1 MMGSISRETIPNN
14 MKRLI
19 SIITSILAA
28 VTLSAQ
34 TSLDISDLS
43 VSSKI
48 APGYFGPN
56 AFPVP
61 EMSDGTTSAQWKAE
75 IYSDHFFGTI
85 GEPGEDYTADI
96 FARLTIPLFSPRANL
111 VIWGPLYEFFHSGPS
126 VNLHR
131 RLAYQDDVDYHT
143 PGDIYVST
151 EFQPLVYDRHGLD
164 MTIRAVLKSA
174 SGDRYE
180 YARYYDSPGYFFDA
194 TFGRGFALS
203 EKVNASLALSSG
215 FLCWQTD
222 NGRQNDAVMYGA
234 LTSLAAGPVSLK
246 IQYGGYVGWE
256 RDGDCPMTLRAD
268 LGWDV
273 GGLTIKAGWQK
284 GLKDWP
290 FKQFRIGLEYKF
302 L

>member
-1 MMGSISRETIPNN
+1 
-14 MKRLI
+14 MKRLLTI
-19 SIITSILAA
+19 LTSIFIVSTIA
-28 VTLSAQ
+28 AQ

-43 VSSKI
+43 VPSKI

-61 EMSDGTTSAQWKAE
+61 EMSDGTTSARWKAE
-75 IYSDHFFGTI
+75 LYSDHFRGTL
-85 GEPGEDYTADI
+85 GEPGDDYTTDI

-111 VIWGPLYEFFHSGPS
+111 VIWGPLYEFFHSGTS
-126 VNLHR
+126 VNGYR
-131 RLAYQDDVDYHT
+131 RIPYEGDVDYHT

-151 EFQPLVYDRHGLD
+151 EFQPLVYEQHGVD
-164 MTIRAVLKSA
+164 MTVRAVLKSA

-194 TFGRGFALS
+194 TFGRGFTLS
-203 EKVNASLALSSG
+203 EKVVTRIALSGG

-234 LTSLAAGPVSLK
+234 LASLAAGPASLK
-246 IQYGGYVGWE
+246 VQYGGYVGWE

-268 LGWDV
+268 LAWAFGDMS
-273 GGLTIKAGWQK
+273 LTAGWQM
-284 GLKDWP
+284 GFQDWP
-290 FKQFRIGLEYKF
+290 FQQLRIGVQYQF

>member
-1 MMGSISRETIPNN
+1 
-14 MKRLI
+14 MKRLLMTLIYILTAI
-19 SIITSILAA
+19 SLA
-28 VTLSAQ
+28 AQ
-34 TSLDISDLS
+34 TSLEISDLS
-43 VSSKI
+43 VPSKI

-61 EMSDGTTSAQWKAE
+61 EMSDGTTSARWKAE
-75 IYSDHFFGTI
+75 LFSDHFFGTA
-85 GEPGEDYTADI
+85 GEPGEDYTTDI

-111 VIWGPLYEFFHSGPS
+111 VIWGPLYEFFHAGPS
-126 VNLHR
+126 VNQHR
-131 RLAYQDDVDYHT
+131 RLPYGEVDYHT

-151 EFQPLVYDRHGLD
+151 EFQPLVHEKHGLD
-164 MTIRAVLKSA
+164 MTVRAVLKSA

-194 TFGRGFALS
+194 TFGRGFAFS
-203 EKVNASLALSSG
+203 DNVSARVALSGG

-234 LTSLAAGPVSLK
+234 LATLAAGPALLK
-246 IQYGGYVGWE
+246 VQYGGYVGWE

-268 LGWDV
+268 LGWAFGDFSV
-273 GGLTIKAGWQK
+273 NAGWQM
-284 GLKDWP
+284 GFHDWP
-290 FKQFRIGLEYKF
+290 FHQIRIGLQYKF